1 MKGAI
6 FRGIPYAH
14 HRRRTTLEPP
24 QPMPRWTMPDATRFG
39 PVCLNPRA
47 KAGGTPA
54 RARTAFPINIAT
66 PSLPPAK
73 RPALMLIYGGAFS
86 AGSGAELFDEAAMV
100 FNPRGILL
108 VSLNY
113 RLGRLGFFSHPACG
127 RSSPACPPATW
138 PMDQVAALRWVK
150 AKVGRF
156 GGDPAKVTIMG
167 CSAGGARIN
176 ALVATHAARGLLA
189 RASAHSSG
197 GTNNAIRPPQAQAER
212 EGLVFAARAGVAAT
226 DKSAIAALRRVDPA
240 TILAADPGP
249 PNFGAV
255 VDGATITQES
265 AIAFARGEIARV
277 AYIAGSISNEA
288 SVFGLMGFDED
299 VFQHRLAIDF
309 AEVRRVYD
317 PQARHAPAQ
326 LPRQVQ
332 TDLIFTAAATATAVG
347 RTPATVLGLS
357 FRLSRRG
364 ARRGSGRPSLRRYRH
379 RLGAARR
386 SGLMSRARDPRFQS
400 DAASLLAKA
409 MG

>member
-1 MKGAI
+1 MKARAGVTGCVALAFLFPAVVLSAATPVTHGAVVMTEA
-6 FRGIPYAH
+6 RPV
-14 HRRRTTLEPP
+14 RRMAQDERRDFQRHSLRAPP
-24 QPMPRWTMPDATRFG
+24 AANDAGTAPADASLDHARDATRFG

-73 RPALMLIYGGAFS
+73 RPVLMLIYGGAFS

-167 CSAGGARIN
+167 CSAGGASIN
-176 ALVATHAARGLLA
+176 ALMATPAARGLLA

-197 GTNNAIRPPQAQAER
+197 GTNNAIRPP
-212 EGLVFAARAGVAAT
+212 
-226 DKSAIAALRRVDPA
+226 
-240 TILAADPGP
+240 
-249 PNFGAV
+249 
-255 VDGATITQES
+255 
-265 AIAFARGEIARV
+265 
-277 AYIAGSISNEA
+277 
-288 SVFGLMGFDED
+288 
-299 VFQHRLAIDF
+299 
-309 AEVRRVYD
+309 
-317 PQARHAPAQ
+317 
-326 LPRQVQ
+326 
-332 TDLIFTAAATATAVG
+332 
-347 RTPATVLGLS
+347 
-357 FRLSRRG
+357 
-364 ARRGSGRPSLRRYRH
+364 
-379 RLGAARR
+379 
-386 SGLMSRARDPRFQS
+386 
-400 DAASLLAKA
+400 
-409 MG
+409 

>member
-150 AKVGRF
+150 ANVGRF

-226 DKSAIAALRRVDPA
+226 DKSAIAALHRVDPT
-240 TILAADPGP
+240 TILAADPGAP
-249 PNFGAV
+249 ISVRWSTARPLRRKARSPLHEERLRASPISP
-255 VDGATITQES
+255 DRSATRRACSGLWALTKMCSNIGSRSTS
-265 AIAFARGEIARV
+265 LRC
-277 AYIAGSISNEA
+277 AGSMIHKP
-288 SVFGLMGFDED
+288 G
-299 VFQHRLAIDF
+299 
-309 AEVRRVYD
+309 
-317 PQARHAPAQ
+317 
-326 LPRQVQ
+326 
-332 TDLIFTAAATATAVG
+332 T
-347 RTPATVLGLS
+347 
-357 FRLSRRG
+357 
-364 ARRGSGRPSLRRYRH
+364 LRRNC
-379 RLGAARR
+379 
-386 SGLMSRARDPRFQS
+386 RARCKRT
-400 DAASLLAKA
+400 
-409 MG
+409 